1 MAFEYRYTQNGQRV
15 VIEERQN
22 AVEDRSALVVA
33 VVEGVFSDAEMQ
45 SILADA
51 TAAWLHPLEPPV
63 EWFE

>member
-1 MAFEYRYTQNGQRV
+1 MAFEYRYARNRRRV
-15 VIEERQN
+15 VIEERPH
-22 AVEDRSALVVA
+22 AVEDRSLLVVIA
-33 VVEGVFSDAEMQ
+33 VDGEFSDAEMQ